1 MNMFKNLRMKP
12 TDERGVSTVIVVV
25 SLVGILGAALLSLD
39 FGSMWASRRQIIT
52 ATDSTVLRQAS
63 LAALGEAAC
72 NPDPL
77 SSDYYVNWL
86 YKNASTIVPNSW
98 DCDVVPDTAH
108 PGTGYVV
115 VEARKYADTRFG
127 GLFGFA
133 GDTEPYSLTA
143 AEYGF
148 VNPTG
153 LRPMAFCLQNAHV
166 MQWIWYQNWLRAND
180 GDSSTVPDPNF
191 GQLDETTYNNQK
203 GDLDAGAPPVVHN
216 PTQTGDS
223 ILFSGTDA
231 LSRVDFPQGSA
242 VSGSGGT
249 SYASFGVVHRM
260 FFTKDDVNETGNCG
274 AEAPGNWGWLDFD
287 GNGDPY
293 NDGGGSAEQNDW
305 VENGYDGGSAANDC
319 NADGTTGDECDG
331 DPGSSGG
338 AASSELQ
345 SLIDSQT
352 VFFIPIFS
360 NVCCVGGTAQF
371 TMWGFLPLTL
381 RGFRNTGP
389 ENARYFDFEFV
400 DAIASA
406 AGDVTETGGLGTP
419 KGIKICAVDHDGD
432 TSAATIAA
440 RCD

>member
-1 MNMFKNLRMKP
+1 MNMFRKIRMKSS
-12 TDERGVSTVIVVV
+12 DERGVSTVIVVV

-52 ATDSTVLRQAS
+52 ATDSTVLRQAT
-63 LAALGEAAC
+63 LAALGGTAC

-86 YKNASTIVPNSW
+86 YKNANTIVPNSW
-98 DCDVVPDTAH
+98 DCDLVPDTDH

-127 GLFGFA
+127 GLFGFV

-148 VNPTG
+148 VNPAG
-153 LRPMAFCLQNAHV
+153 LRPMSFCLQNAHV
-166 MQWIWYQNWLRAND
+166 MQWVWYQNWLRAND

-216 PTQTGDS
+216 PSQPGDS
-223 ILFSGTDA
+223 ILFSGTDT
-231 LSRVDFPQGSA
+231 LERVDFPQGRA
-242 VSGSGGT
+242 ADGTGGT

-260 FFTKDDVNETGNCG
+260 FFTKGDVNEAGNCG
-274 AEAPGNWGWLDFD
+274 SAAPGNWGWIDFD
-287 GNGDPY
+287 G
-293 NDGGGSAEQNDW
+293 GSNSTSDQADW
-305 VENGYDGGSAANDC
+305 VDNGYDGSSAADDC
-319 NADGTTGDECDG
+319 NADGVTGDPCEG
-331 DPGSSGG
+331 DTGSSGG
-338 AASSELQ
+338 SPRQELDRLIASEA
-345 SLIDSQT
+345 

-360 NVCCVGGTAQF
+360 NVTGTGATAEF
-371 TMWGFLPLTL
+371 TMWGFLPLVL
-381 RGFRNTGP
+381 RGYDINGP
-389 ENARYFDFEFV
+389 EADRYFDFEFV
-400 DAIASA
+400 DAIASS
-406 AGDVTETGGLGTP
+406 AGDVGETGGLGTP
-419 KGIKICAVDHDGD
+419 KGVKICGVDHDGD